1 MFASAYRDLGAT
13 LTLSCDN
20 VLSTSYLL
28 SLNRTVKIRSANG
41 TIDEVSVFQTN
52 ATSSQ
57 GMIKELML

>member
-1 MFASAYRDLGAT
+1 MFAFAYRDLGAT